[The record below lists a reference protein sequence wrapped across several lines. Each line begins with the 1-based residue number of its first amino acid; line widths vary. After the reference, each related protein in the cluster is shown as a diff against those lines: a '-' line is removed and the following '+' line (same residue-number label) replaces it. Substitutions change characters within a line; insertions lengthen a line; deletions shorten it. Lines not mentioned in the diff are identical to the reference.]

1 MKAILDLY
9 LQIQLHHSVLRSPK
23 EKVSRKTKK
32 KIYIYIIYYII
43 SHEKENTYLYAG
55 QDVAAQMDPQK
66 FLREASQ

>member
-32 KIYIYIIYYII
+32 IFIYIYII
-43 SHEKENTYLYAG
+43 SHEKENMYLYAG

-66 FLREASQ
+66 LLREASQ

>member
-32 KIYIYIIYYII
+32 NYIYII
-43 SHEKENTYLYAG
+43 SHEKENMYLYAG

-66 FLREASQ
+66 LLREASQ